1 MSDNKSFEASLTA
14 LETIVSGLESEEVT
28 LEDSIKKYKEGI
40 QLVTRC
46 NDAIDRIE
54 KELVV
59 IKEEKA

>member
-1 MSDNKSFEASLTA
+1 MSDNKSFEASLEA
-14 LETIVSGLESEEVT
+14 LENIVSGLESEEVT

-54 KELVV
+54 KELEV

>member
-1 MSDNKSFEASLTA
+1 MSDNKSFEASLAA

-28 LEDSIKKYKEGI
+28 LEDSIKKYKDGV

-54 KELVV
+54 KELEV

>member
-1 MSDNKSFEASLTA
+1 MSEDKSFEASLKA
-14 LETIVSGLESEEVT
+14 LEKIVSGLEGEEVT
-28 LEDSIKKYKEGI
+28 LEDSIKQYKEGI

-54 KELVV
+54 KELEV

>member
-40 QLVTRC
+40 QLETRC